1 MPAEPHPEPPP
12 ATPAIS
18 EAEVR
23 QVAKLSRL
31 KLTDDEVAQFTGQ
44 LAAVLGHIATLNE
57 LDVSDVEP
65 LAHASDRH
73 SVLRDDV
80 PGDCLT
86 PEVALQNAPD
96 RQDGFF
102 KVPKVLGQGGGA

>member
-1 MPAEPHPEPPP
+1 MPAEPRTTP
-12 ATPAIS
+12 PAIS
-18 EAEVR
+18 EDDVR

-31 KLTDDEVAQFTGQ
+31 KLTDDEVAHFTGQ
-44 LAAVLGHIATLNE
+44 LAAVLSHIATLHE
-57 LDVSDVEP
+57 LDVTDVEP

-73 SVLRDDV
+73 SVLREDI
-80 PGDCLT
+80 PGPSLS
-86 PEVALQNAPD
+86 PGAALQNAPD

>member
-1 MPAEPHPEPPP
+1 MPAPSRPPPP
-12 ATPAIS
+12 ASPVIS
-18 EAEVR
+18 EADVR

-31 KLTDDEVAQFTGQ
+31 KLTDDEVAHFTGQ

-57 LDVSDVEP
+57 LDVTDVEP
-65 LAHASDRH
+65 LSHASDRH

-80 PGDCLT
+80 PGDCL
-86 PEVALQNAPD
+86 PPDVALQNAPD